1 MLTYW
6 RVMIDIWSSLIDISM
21 ILEVKLEV
29 QIGDELCGSLSLYR
43 CMYKKD
49 THVLYTNIIYY
60 NIYIYIY
67 HAIHIYI

>member
-29 QIGDELCGSLSLYR
+29 QIGDELCGSLSLSTGACTKKTR
-43 CMYKKD
+43 MY
-49 THVLYTNIIYY
+49 
-60 NIYIYIY
+60 YIQI
-67 HAIHIYI
+67 